1 MSELAPRPQHDEAA
15 SWFAKQRRGVMS
27 LEERDAFTAW
37 RLEPANAAAYAEL
50 EQVWELL
57 HAAQPRFEPAAVSEM
72 PPRRQ
77 RIARSALIA
86 VVCAASIGLGVISFS
101 GHPEFWTT
109 LDWVD
114 R

>member
-1 MSELAPRPQHDEAA
+1 MSGFAPRPHQQDAA
-15 SWFAKQRRGVMS
+15 AWFAKQRRGVMT
-27 LEERDAFTAW
+27 LEEREAFALW
-37 RLEPANAAAYAEL
+37 RRDPANAAAYAEL

-57 HAAQPRFEPAAVSEM
+57 HAAQPRFAPAAVSAT
-72 PPRRQ
+72 PTPRQ

-86 VVCAASIGLGVISFS
+86 VVCAASIGLGVLSLS
-101 GHPEFWTT
+101 GNPEFWTT